1 MTMGNAAH
9 IYKKVQHAHSTE
21 ERQIALSDPE
31 AFVKLAMNR
40 GHQLTVEDLETQ
52 LNQLSDEDVAAIFNP
67 GIPPRLHLFPR

>member
-1 MTMGNAAH
+1 MGNAAR
-9 IYKKVQHAHSTE
+9 IYKKVQHAYSTE

-31 AFVKLAMNR
+31 AFVELAIAR